1 MTGTDSLR
9 HTPFHEAHVN
19 AGAKMVSFAG
29 WHLPVQFSGL
39 IKEHLAVRTRAGLF
53 DVSHMGQAAVRG
65 PQSLDFLQRVTCND
79 VGRLSPGRVQY
90 NALTKQEGT
99 FVDDL
104 LVYRLAED
112 GFLLVINAAN
122 TAKDLNWLRSHAE
135 EFDVEVEDESDRWA
149 QLAIQGPNAA
159 EALQPVVPRS
169 LREIGYYRFIHVDV
183 DSVPCVVS
191 RTGYTGERGF
201 EIYAPAREAARL
213 WEVLLD
219 TGAAH
224 GLVPVGLGARDTL
237 RLEAKLALYG
247 NDIDETTTVVEAD
260 LGWIVK
266 PQKGKFLGRDVLTR
280 QLEEGVSRKLVGF
293 EMLGRRIA
301 RHGNPVCVDG
311 RTVDRVTSG
320 SYSPTLKKNIG
331 LAYLPTALCEPRT
344 EFQVE
349 IRGRTEPA
357 VVVPTPFYK
366 RPKQSRSAGNQ

>member
-9 HTPFHEAHVN
+9 HTPFHDAQLN
-19 AGAKMVSFAG
+19 AGAKLVSFAG
-29 WHLPVQFSGL
+29 WHLPVRFQGL
-39 IKEHLAVRTRAGLF
+39 IEEHLAVRTRAGLF
-53 DVSHMGQAAVRG
+53 DVSHMGEAAVRG
-65 PQSLDFLQRVTCND
+65 PQSLDFLQTLTCND

-90 NALTKQEGT
+90 NALTTEDGT

-112 GFLLVINAAN
+112 DFLLVINAAN
-122 TAKDLNWLRSHAE
+122 TAKDLSWLRAHAE
-135 EFDVEVEDESDRWA
+135 KFEVEVQDESERWA

-159 EALQPVVPRS
+159 QALQPAVPQS
-169 LREIGYYRFIHVDV
+169 LRELGYYRFIHAEV

-201 EIYAPAREAARL
+201 EIYAPAGEAARL
-213 WEVLLD
+213 WEILLD

-266 PQKGKFLGRDVLTR
+266 PQKGEFLGRDVLAR

-301 RHGNPVCVDG
+301 RHGHAACLDG
-311 RTVDRVTSG
+311 RPIGRVTSG
-320 SYSPTLKKNIG
+320 SYSPTLEKNIG
-331 LAYLPTALCEPRT
+331 LAYLPRELCEPRT

-366 RPKQSRSAGNQ
+366 RPKPSE